1 VFWQAAAMSRPLIG
15 ITAYR
20 EQARWGVWDM
30 PAVLVPAGYV
40 DKVAAAGGLPVVL
53 PPTTSLDPQVL
64 DLVDGLV
71 LAGGADLDP
80 ERYGEQPHPQTSGW
94 RPDRDAGELAVLD
107 GALARDVPVLGVC
120 RGLQV
125 MAVHAGGRLE
135 QHLPDVVGHERHR
148 PEPGVFGEHPVR
160 LAAGSTAH
168 EVLGESA
175 TVKSYHHQG
184 VADAGTLT
192 VTGWADDGTVEA
204 VEVPGR
210 RFAVGV
216 LWHPEAGDDPRLFE
230 ALVTAA
236 AQGAT

>member
-1 VFWQAAAMSRPLIG
+1 MRRPVIG
-15 ITAYR
+15 ISAYR

-40 DKVAAAGGLPVVL
+40 DKVAAAGGLPLVL
-53 PPTTSLDPQVL
+53 PPSTSLDPQVL
-64 DLVDGLV
+64 DLLDGLV

-80 ERYGEQPHPQTSGW
+80 QRYGEPAHPETSGW

-107 GALARDVPVLGVC
+107 GALRRDLPVLGIC

-148 PEPGVFGEHPVR
+148 PEPGVFGEHGVR
-160 LAAGSTAH
+160 LAEGSLVHAA
-168 EVLGESA
+168 LGARA
-175 TVKSYHHQG
+175 TVRSYHHQG
-184 VADAGTLT
+184 VADAGSLT
-192 VTGWADDGTVEA
+192 VTGWADDGTVEV

-210 RFAVGV
+210 RFALGV
-216 LWHPEAGDDPRLFE
+216 LWHPEAADDPRLFD
-230 ALVTAA
+230 ALVAA
-236 AQGAT
+236 AGR

>member
-1 VFWQAAAMSRPLIG
+1 MRRPVIG
-15 ITAYR
+15 ISAYR

-40 DKVAAAGGLPVVL
+40 DKVAAAGGLPLVL
-53 PPTTSLDPQVL
+53 PPSTSLDPQVL
-64 DLVDGLV
+64 DLLDGLV

-80 ERYGEQPHPQTSGW
+80 QRYGEPAHPETSGW

-107 GALARDVPVLGVC
+107 GALQRDLPVLGIC

-148 PEPGVFGEHPVR
+148 PEPGVFGEHGVR
-160 LAAGSTAH
+160 LAEGSLVHAA
-168 EVLGESA
+168 LGARA
-175 TVKSYHHQG
+175 TVRSYHHQG
-184 VADAGTLT
+184 VADAGSLT
-192 VTGWADDGTVEA
+192 VTGWADDGTVEV

-210 RFAVGV
+210 RFALGV
-216 LWHPEAGDDPRLFE
+216 LWHPEAADDPRLFD
-230 ALVTAA
+230 ALVAA
-236 AQGAT
+236 AGR